1 MSTQKNYKHIDKDSP
16 GRSILKAIS
25 WRLVASGATFII
37 SYVIFRQFTEKSNA
51 EVIETATLITS
62 IEMVAKL
69 ILYYLHERMWTN
81 IVWGKYWRRQAA
93 KRRVRRIKKIKKRKN
108 EIIAT

>member
-1 MSTQKNYKHIDKDSP
+1 MSTNKNYKHIDKDSP

-69 ILYYLHERMWTN
+69 ILYYLHEMVVTHQTQIQSNPWLDSDLENLLPTHHS
-81 IVWGKYWRRQAA
+81 YPLAP
-93 KRRVRRIKKIKKRKN
+93 
-108 EIIAT
+108 